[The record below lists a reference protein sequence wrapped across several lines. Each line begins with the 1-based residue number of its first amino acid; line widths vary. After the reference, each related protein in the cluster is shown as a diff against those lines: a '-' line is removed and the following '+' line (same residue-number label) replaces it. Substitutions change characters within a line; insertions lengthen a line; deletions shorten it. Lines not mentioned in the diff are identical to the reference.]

1 MTVEQSQQAGRQST
15 HGGMFMADGA
25 KTLLMRVDLVPIGEV
40 PAPVKREASAVLRS
54 VYDASV
60 SITTDQDLP
69 RDAYDSGRDQYRA
82 EAFIDLAADAAPGDR
97 AVGLTTEDL
106 YYRRR
111 NYVFGLAYLDG
122 RSCVVSTN
130 RLGTSSDGGFSQR
143 SPEAVFGDRVRKEVV
158 HEVGHMLGLDH
169 CDNNRCAMSFSPTVQ
184 EVDRKEETLCGTC
197 QRELF

>member
-1 MTVEQSQQAGRQST
+1 
-15 HGGMFMADGA
+15 MFMPDGA
-25 KTLLMRVDLVPIGEV
+25 KTLPMRVDLVPIGDV

-54 VYDASV
+54 VYDAAV
-60 SITTDQDLP
+60 SFVPDQSLP
-69 RDAYDSGRDQYRA
+69 DDAYDSGRGQYRA
-82 EAFIDLAADAAPGDR
+82 EALIDLAGRVATAEKAL
-97 AVGLTTEDL
+97 GLTTADL

-122 RSCVVSTN
+122 GSCVVSTN

-143 SPEAVFGDRVRKEVV
+143 SAEAVFADRVRKEVV
-158 HEVGHMLGLDH
+158 HEAGHMLGLDH